1 MARQEDQ
8 LVKVLTLIDE
18 SLIDLKEGSKHQQS
32 LGQPSSNV
40 TTSYLNTLT
49 RDLLE
54 EQKQNSALAEENQ
67 LLRRRL
73 EMQSGTHSQLSSAV
87 GGGSDGGGGSGG
99 GGARSN
105 LFQRGRDNSNYNFA
119 DERTKTLSE
128 CIEAINK
135 KVDEQAEIL
144 RSKQVDG
151 MCTLAHVNVQASLDR
166 CTSQLQQFREGEL
179 VAKEQRNSMYDNAER
194 DRDRLAAAMLEI
206 QHLQGERRGME
217 ERLEAFE
224 LENMRLTNALQ
235 RERERTSGASN
246 EVNVHLEE
254 LSRAMAKNQAYEK
267 ENESLRSQNYRL
279 VNEVDEARNMRNGGL

>member
-1 MARQEDQ
+1 MARQGD
-8 LVKVLTLIDE
+8 LVKVLTLIDA
-18 SLIDLKEGSKHQQS
+18 SLSDLKEGSKHQQS

-40 TTSYLNTLT
+40 TTSYLNNLT

-54 EQKQNSALAEENQ
+54 EQKQNAALAEENQ
-67 LLRRRL
+67 ILRRRL
-73 EMQSGTHSQLSSAV
+73 EMQSGTHALLSSA
-87 GGGSDGGGGSGG
+87 SGP
-99 GGARSN
+99 GAVSAGAGALRSN
-105 LFQRGRDNSNYNFA
+105 PFQRGRDNSNSNFA
-119 DERTKTLSE
+119 DARTKTLSE
-128 CIEAINK
+128 CIEAINQ

-144 RSKQVDG
+144 RSKQMDG
-151 MCTLAHVNVQASLDR
+151 MCTLAHVDVQASLDR
-166 CTSQLQQFREGEL
+166 CTSQLQRFREGEL
-179 VAKEQRNSMYDNAER
+179 VAKEQRNNMYDNAER

-224 LENMRLTNALQ
+224 LENMRLTNDLQ
-235 RERERTSGASN
+235 RERERRSGASD

-254 LSRAMAKNQAYEK
+254 LSRATAKLQAYEK

>member
-87 GGGSDGGGGSGG
+87 GGGISEIIG
-99 GGARSN
+99 
-105 LFQRGRDNSNYNFA
+105 
-119 DERTKTLSE
+119 KLSE
-128 CIEAINK
+128 S
-135 KVDEQAEIL
+135 KV
-144 RSKQVDG
+144 S
-151 MCTLAHVNVQASLDR
+151 
-166 CTSQLQQFREGEL
+166 
-179 VAKEQRNSMYDNAER
+179 
-194 DRDRLAAAMLEI
+194 
-206 QHLQGERRGME
+206 
-217 ERLEAFE
+217 
-224 LENMRLTNALQ
+224 
-235 RERERTSGASN
+235 
-246 EVNVHLEE
+246 
-254 LSRAMAKNQAYEK
+254 
-267 ENESLRSQNYRL
+267 
-279 VNEVDEARNMRNGGL
+279 

>member
-87 GGGSDGGGGSGG
+87 GGCGSLFAGPEVWTVVRQSARFSVALFRSVHIADSLYKGSGW
-99 GGARSN
+99 
-105 LFQRGRDNSNYNFA
+105 RDSGFLA
-119 DERTKTLSE
+119 CRTWQTKKKTTALR
-128 CIEAINK
+128 EA
-135 KVDEQAEIL
+135 
-144 RSKQVDG
+144 S
-151 MCTLAHVNVQASLDR
+151 TP
-166 CTSQLQQFREGEL
+166 
-179 VAKEQRNSMYDNAER
+179 
-194 DRDRLAAAMLEI
+194 
-206 QHLQGERRGME
+206 
-217 ERLEAFE
+217 
-224 LENMRLTNALQ
+224 
-235 RERERTSGASN
+235 
-246 EVNVHLEE
+246 
-254 LSRAMAKNQAYEK
+254 
-267 ENESLRSQNYRL
+267 
-279 VNEVDEARNMRNGGL
+279 

>member
-73 EMQSGTHSQLSSAV
+73 EMQSGTHAQLSSAV
-87 GGGSDGGGGSGG
+87 VVGGGGGGRGG

-224 LENMRLTNALQ
+224 LENMRLTNDLQ